1 MSTRSAPEICL
12 LAGVLVAMFAASAD
26 AEQIKFNYTKTTRQ
40 TLSSTSMTVGDA
52 PAREMVQAV
61 HYTLIGK
68 STGAIEL
75 LDEMVYEQDEQIAGS
90 GTHRGFSVNRVRGG
104 GEIHQRWEG
113 THKTVMK
120 EGGQWDM
127 TYSGKS
133 AIIGGTGKYKSA
145 KGSCDY
151 AGKAT
156 QDSAVEDNTCVIE
169 Y

>member
-1 MSTRSAPEICL
+1 MSTPKAPAACL
-12 LAGVLVAMFAASAD
+12 LAGVVMSIFAGAAE

-40 TLSSTSMTVGDA
+40 TLSSTSMTVGDG

-68 STGAIEL
+68 SSGGIEL

-90 GTHRGFSVNRVRGG
+90 GTHRGFSVNKVRGG

-113 THKTVMK
+113 THKTVTK

-133 AIIGGTGKYKSA
+133 EIIGGTGKYKGA
-145 KGSCDY
+145 KGGCDY
-151 AGKAT
+151 VGKAT
-156 QDSAVEDNTCVIE
+156 QDSAVEDNTCVLE